1 MPDLSFI
8 KKERKYYYQVN
19 FTRLIHILRDYPRIK
34 KGGKHPPDIE
44 SIISK
49 EIGPVRSSR
58 INSRKI

>member
-1 MPDLSFI
+1 MEQNL
-8 KKERKYYYQVN
+8 QVEQN
-19 FTRLIHILRDYPRIK
+19 LILRDYPRIK
-34 KGGKHPPDIE
+34 KGGKHPPGIE